1 MDTSRSA
8 RLRSAFIFSFAFVV
22 VVASAAIAQS
32 AGKTVRHHKVEDQDP
47 AAAMLAEAESDLDK
61 QDYVS
66 AEPLLKKYVEAKS
79 DNYAAW
85 YDLGFVYHQ
94 LGKRDDSIAA
104 YRKSVSAKPDVFES
118 NLNLGLAL
126 ADTGDPQA
134 QQFLMTATKLSPRS
148 NATQG
153 HIRAWMALGALL
165 ENTRPEEAIAA
176 FEEAA
181 KLDARD
187 PEPHLAMGTLFEKQR
202 KF

>member
-1 MDTSRSA
+1 MDTSRSPGLT
-8 RLRSAFIFSFAFVV
+8 RAFIFSFTFLFTLSCA
-22 VVASAAIAQS
+22 VAQTT
-32 AGKTVRHHKVEDQDP
+32 GKTVRHHKVEDQDP

-104 YRKSVSAKPDVFES
+104 YRKSVSVRPDVFES

-126 ADTGDPQA
+126 ADSGDPQA
-134 QQFLMTATKLSPRS
+134 EQFCGPPPNSSRLRMFRGGTC
-148 NATQG
+148 G
-153 HIRAWMALGALL
+153 LG
-165 ENTRPEEAIAA
+165 
-176 FEEAA
+176 
-181 KLDARD
+181 
-187 PEPHLAMGTLFEKQR
+187 
-202 KF
+202 